1 MPGNL
6 AHTKPGNLQNL
17 VVNGAQRVKGSLFDW
32 RGPLVQLPQHGQGD
46 GTSWSLRR
54 VCAARIFKGH
64 GFVLGD
70 QKPMA
75 LLKRLLLS
83 CSIGSFSNK

>member
-1 MPGNL
+1 MARYL
-6 AHTKPGNLQNL
+6 AHAKPSNLQNL

-32 RGPLVQLPQHGQGD
+32 RGPLVQLPQHGQSD

-54 VCAARIFKGH
+54 VRAARIFKGH

-70 QKPMA
+70 QKANKFIEEAFAQLLDWFA
-75 LLKRLLLS
+75 LQ
-83 CSIGSFSNK
+83 